1 MSFVL
6 FLRGMLLALTAF
18 AIAIYW
24 LTGSVW
30 TTLVQTLVCAVIIQ
44 VGYFVGVLFL
54 VWRSGNVAEDGRR
67 HDAQSDAGKVGSDVF
82 HNHF

>member
-6 FLRGMLLALTAF
+6 FLRGMLLALSAF
-18 AIAIYW
+18 AIAMYW

-30 TTLVQTLVCAVIIQ
+30 TALVQTLVCALIIQ
-44 VGYFVGVLFL
+44 VGYFIGVLFL
-54 VWRSGNVAEDGRR
+54 VWRSGNVAEDGHRLDPQADT
-67 HDAQSDAGKVGSDVF
+67 HKVGSDVF

>member
-1 MSFVL
+1 
-6 FLRGMLLALTAF
+6 MLLALTAF

-30 TTLVQTLVCAVIIQ
+30 STVVQTLVCAVIIQ
-44 VGYFVGVLFL
+44 VGYFMGVLFL
-54 VWRSGNVAEDGRR
+54 VWRTGNVAEDGRR
-67 HDAQSDAGKVGSDVF
+67 QEVQSDTGKVGSDVF

>member
-6 FLRGMLLALTAF
+6 FLRGMLLALVAF

-30 TTLVQTLVCAVIIQ
+30 TTAVQTLVCALIIQ
-44 VGYFVGVLFL
+44 VGYFMGVLFL
-54 VWRSGNVAEDGRR
+54 VWRSGNVAENGQRR
-67 HDAQSDAGKVGSDVF
+67 DIQPDAHKVGSDVF

>member
-6 FLRGMLLALTAF
+6 FFRGMLLTLTAF

-30 TTLVQTLVCAVIIQ
+30 TMLVQTLVCAVIIQ
-44 VGYFVGVLFL
+44 VGYFLAVLFM
-54 VWRSGNVAEDGRR
+54 VWRNGNAGATAGEAKSADVAP
-67 HDAQSDAGKVGSDVF
+67 DVY

>member
-1 MSFVL
+1 
-6 FLRGMLLALTAF
+6 MLLALTAF

-30 TTLVQTLVCAVIIQ
+30 TTVVQTLVCAVIIQ

-67 HDAQSDAGKVGSDVF
+67 HDTQADAGKVGSDVF